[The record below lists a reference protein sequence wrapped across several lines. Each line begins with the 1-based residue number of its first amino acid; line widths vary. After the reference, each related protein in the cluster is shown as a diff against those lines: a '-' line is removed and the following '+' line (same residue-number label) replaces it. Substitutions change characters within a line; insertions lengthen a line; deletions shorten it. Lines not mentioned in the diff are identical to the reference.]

1 MTAPYALKPDR
12 YSSHSVIVAWLG
24 DGNGRRLLD
33 VGAAG
38 GLLSRPLSARGWRVT
53 AVERDAAAARELDGA
68 CERVIVADAE
78 ALPPLGGPFH
88 AILYGDVLEH
98 LRDPAQVLRRV
109 GRELAPGGRV
119 VVSVPNVAHL
129 WIRLSLLAGR
139 FEYADR
145 GILDRTHLRFFTRR
159 TLRELLRA
167 GGLRVRRWTA
177 TPVPLYQVVPERFHG
192 APLAAV
198 HALSAA
204 VSRAVPRL
212 LAYQF
217 VVEAEEAEAG

>member
-1 MTAPYALKPDR
+1 VTGPYALKPDR
-12 YSSHSVIVAWLG
+12 YSSHSVILAWLG
-24 DGNGRRLLD
+24 DGGGRRLLD

-53 AVERDAAAARELDGA
+53 AVEHDAVAARELDGA

-88 AILYGDVLEH
+88 AVLFGDVLEH
-98 LRDPAQVLRRV
+98 LRDPARVLRDV
-109 GRELAPGGRV
+109 GRDLAAGGRV
-119 VVSVPNVAHL
+119 IVSVPNVAHL

-139 FEYADR
+139 FDYADR
-145 GILDRTHLRFFTRR
+145 GILDRTHLRFFTKR
-159 TLRELLRA
+159 TLWELLRA
-167 GGLRVRRWTA
+167 GGLRARRWTA
-177 TPVPLYQVVPERFHG
+177 TPVPLYQVVPERLHG
-192 APLAAV
+192 GPLSAV

-204 VSRAVPRL
+204 VSRALPGL

-217 VVEAEEAEAG
+217 VVEAEAE

>member
-1 MTAPYALKPDR
+1 VTGPYALKPDR
-12 YSSHSVIVAWLG
+12 YSSHSVILAWLG
-24 DGNGRRLLD
+24 DGGGRRLLD

-53 AVERDAAAARELDGA
+53 AVEHDAVAARELDGA

-88 AILYGDVLEH
+88 AVLFGDVLEH
-98 LRDPAQVLRRV
+98 LRDPARVLRDV
-109 GRELAPGGRV
+109 GRDLAAGGRV
-119 VVSVPNVAHL
+119 IVSVPNVAHL

-139 FEYADR
+139 FDYADR
-145 GILDRTHLRFFTRR
+145 GILDRTHLRFFTKR
-159 TLRELLRA
+159 TLWELLRA

-177 TPVPLYQVVPERFHG
+177 TPVPLYQVVPERLHG
-192 APLAAV
+192 GPLSAV

-204 VSRAVPRL
+204 VSRALPGL

-217 VVEAEEAEAG
+217 VVEAEAA

>member
-1 MTAPYALKPDR
+1 MTGPYALKPDR
-12 YSSHSVIVAWLG
+12 YSSHSVILAWLG
-24 DGNGRRLLD
+24 DGGGRRLLD

-53 AVERDAAAARELDGA
+53 AVEHDAVAARELDGA

-88 AILYGDVLEH
+88 AVLFGDVLEH
-98 LRDPAQVLRRV
+98 LRDPARVLRDV
-109 GRELAPGGRV
+109 GRDLAAGGRV
-119 VVSVPNVAHL
+119 IVSVPNVAHL

-139 FEYADR
+139 FDYADR
-145 GILDRTHLRFFTRR
+145 GILDRTHLRFFTKR
-159 TLRELLRA
+159 TLWELLRA
-167 GGLRVRRWTA
+167 GGLRARRWTA
-177 TPVPLYQVVPERFHG
+177 TPVPLYQVVPERLHG
-192 APLAAV
+192 GPLSAV

-204 VSRAVPRL
+204 VSRALPGL

-217 VVEAEEAEAG
+217 VVEAEAE